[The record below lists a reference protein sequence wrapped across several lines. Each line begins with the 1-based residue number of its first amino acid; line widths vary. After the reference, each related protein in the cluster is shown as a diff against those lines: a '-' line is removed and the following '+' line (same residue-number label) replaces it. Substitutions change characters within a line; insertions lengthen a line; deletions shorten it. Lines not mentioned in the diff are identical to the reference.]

1 LKVEYGSSKGD
12 YELRLGFFD
21 EPEFDETTRREIK
34 DRILESPP
42 AYRWKKFNLYRL
54 GIHLEKK
61 SDVETGLNPYLL
73 GFQPVR

>member
-1 LKVEYGSSKGD
+1 MV
-12 YELRLGFFD
+12 
-21 EPEFDETTRREIK
+21 PRREIK